1 MGVLTEYVRKEAE
14 HLKGEAGRREEA
26 IKEWQFAFSRLTD
39 QLKQWVSDA
48 DGGLGLLE
56 AVGGESYVRQEAAL
70 GSYRLTS
77 LAITLGGGPQRPEGR
92 SRPARPPHRGRH
104 QATGQ
109 GTAGADGMVE
119 IRDGSSAEYYL
130 FRLKEEGG
138 DRWYVQSVARW
149 NADPEYGHVE
159 ELDRDRFESA
169 ILRILK

>member
-1 MGVLTEYVRKEAE
+1 
-14 HLKGEAGRREEA
+14 
-26 IKEWQFAFSRLTD
+26 
-39 QLKQWVSDA
+39 
-48 DGGLGLLE
+48 
-56 AVGGESYVRQEAAL
+56 
-70 GSYRLTS
+70 
-77 LAITLGGGPQRPEGR
+77 
-92 SRPARPPHRGRH
+92 
-104 QATGQ
+104 
-109 GTAGADGMVE
+109 MVE